1 MGTLGFEPR
10 TSRLS
15 AVRANQAEPRALIK
29 IIYVTLQATITI
41 LYCLNIYTLCFSYFK
56 NKKILKNKKS
66 IYSSLLTISL
76 MVSAII

>member
-29 IIYVTLQATITI
+29 TVVYVTVQTLL
-41 LYCLNIYTLCFSYFK
+41 LYCIVLIYILSGLFNLK
-56 NKKILKNKKS
+56 QKKF
-66 IYSSLLTISL
+66 
-76 MVSAII
+76 